1 MQNLLLLFS
10 SIAMFA
16 GALFGG
22 MYLGRK
28 GQKESKEKA
37 IDKRSEAK
45 EIILEAE
52 DEARRIRLSTA
63 ETEKV
68 LQQRSERV
76 DQKESQLL
84 AKEKSL
90 EEAKVLQNKK
100 IEEIEEIR
108 SKQVERLEK
117 ASGFTRE
124 EAKKIVLDA
133 VEHKLA
139 GEIGRKI
146 REAEGKI
153 RSTADEKAKE
163 IILEAMHSA
172 STDYVAEYTISKV
185 KLADPEM
192 KGRIIGKEGRN
203 IRAFEEL
210 TGVNLDMDEDTPNEV
225 RISCFDPVR
234 REIAKVSLERLISDG
249 RIQPARIEEVV
260 KKTQSETE
268 KIMFKEGENL
278 ASRFG
283 VYNLPKEIIALLGR
297 YKYRFSYGQNM
308 IEHTIEETKM
318 GVKIAHEIGV
328 DAYKVKVA
336 CLLHDIG
343 KVLTDE
349 EGSHIELAE
358 SLLKKYK
365 FDNSVIKA
373 VAEHHTDTPT
383 NIEGLIV
390 QTADSISG
398 ARPGARYT
406 DERFRRCRS

>member
-172 STDYVAEYTISKV
+172 STDYVAEYTISK
-185 KLADPEM
+185 LSLP
-192 KGRIIGKEGRN
+192 
-203 IRAFEEL
+203 
-210 TGVNLDMDEDTPNEV
+210 TP
-225 RISCFDPVR
+225 
-234 REIAKVSLERLISDG
+234 K
-249 RIQPARIEEVV
+249 
-260 KKTQSETE
+260 
-268 KIMFKEGENL
+268 
-278 ASRFG
+278 
-283 VYNLPKEIIALLGR
+283 
-297 YKYRFSYGQNM
+297 
-308 IEHTIEETKM
+308 
-318 GVKIAHEIGV
+318 
-328 DAYKVKVA
+328 
-336 CLLHDIG
+336 
-343 KVLTDE
+343 
-349 EGSHIELAE
+349 
-358 SLLKKYK
+358 
-365 FDNSVIKA
+365 
-373 VAEHHTDTPT
+373 
-383 NIEGLIV
+383 
-390 QTADSISG
+390 
-398 ARPGARYT
+398 
-406 DERFRRCRS
+406 